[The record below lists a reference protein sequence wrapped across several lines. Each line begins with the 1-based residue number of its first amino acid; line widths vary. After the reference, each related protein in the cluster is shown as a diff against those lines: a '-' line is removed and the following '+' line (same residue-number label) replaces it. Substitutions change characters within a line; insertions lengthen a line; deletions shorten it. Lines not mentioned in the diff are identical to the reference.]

1 MHSSTSLNVSGLEV
15 NPRKSQIV
23 FAGIDT
29 EIDQQLLEIT
39 SFLKGLLP
47 FRYLGLPVKPQ
58 MLNRVDNQLLIE
70 RVTTK
75 IK

>member
-15 NPRKSQIV
+15 NPGKSKIV

-39 SFLKGLLP
+39 SFPKGLLP
-47 FRYLGLPVKPQ
+47 FR
-58 MLNRVDNQLLIE
+58 
-70 RVTTK
+70 
-75 IK
+75 